1 MVSPHEYRA
10 LRHDLDRL
18 WGLDSLPGIALPPQ
32 DRGEDSAVRREGSSS
47 NQIVI
52 SSSQTSIALDSS
64 LSSRTTADS
73 TPGAAQALGSP
84 DSQETGGERPG
95 PSLSIATADPSS
107 GSACSKV
114 VQSPSGVPLKL
125 AEKPAASSGTEPTV
139 LDIRRSPALSDS
151 LAALDIAPA
160 STAQV
165 SAVELNCL
173 SQHGSSEG
181 TPSSAASTPEVV
193 QDPLDPP
200 FAAQAA
206 LDRQASNALA
216 SSSGRGQGVPAG
228 EGSHTSSPKRRRRQ
242 LTSRKEH
249 WAAKAAAAVVAEATR
264 VSVSRE
270 PSKRR
275 TLRRPPSL
283 KLTPEQLEVCRVQ
296 TALTP
301 CFSRTESLST
311 FVLNCSMS

>member
-1 MVSPHEYRA
+1 MAAVKA
-10 LRHDLDRL
+10 
-18 WGLDSLPGIALPPQ
+18 PP
-32 DRGEDSAVRREGSSS
+32 AV
-47 NQIVI
+47 
-52 SSSQTSIALDSS
+52 L
-64 LSSRTTADS
+64 
-73 TPGAAQALGSP
+73 
-84 DSQETGGERPG
+84 
-95 PSLSIATADPSS
+95 
-107 GSACSKV
+107 
-114 VQSPSGVPLKL
+114 
-125 AEKPAASSGTEPTV
+125 
-139 LDIRRSPALSDS
+139 PAL
-151 LAALDIAPA
+151 LR
-160 STAQV
+160 
-165 SAVELNCL
+165 
-173 SQHGSSEG
+173 SSK
-181 TPSSAASTPEVV
+181 T
-193 QDPLDPP
+193 PLDPP